1 MLKLIKSL
9 RPFVWG
15 IFLIFILLFA
25 QAMADLS
32 LPSYMGNIVNV
43 GIAQNGIENAVPQ
56 AIPAAEF
63 SKLTLFMTDA
73 AKSQVTADYI
83 LLDKQSLSPADYDKY
98 VKDYPGLASA
108 PVYKLDTANKTE
120 ISSLDVIFQ
129 HSMPVVAGI
138 EQGGLAAFGASNF
151 TIPAGVDPFSVIAQL
166 PAPQLDQIRA
176 AADSQ
181 MNAIPAQVL
190 KQYSIAYVSTQY
202 KELGVNVGHLQ
213 NAYMWRIGALMLLL
227 TLASA
232 SCSVVVG
239 FISARIAAGLGY
251 DLRSKLFN
259 RVEHFSNIEFDKF
272 STASLITRST
282 NDITQIQLLMV
293 MVFRIV
299 FYAPIL
305 ATGGILKVL
314 GGDRS
319 MLWIIAAAVGLLLT
333 TMVVMF
339 IVALPKFQSVQKL
352 IDKLGLRM
360 RETLTGLMVIR
371 AFNTGEYEKEK
382 FDVANKDLTATTLFI
397 NRVIVFLMPVM
408 MFIMNGTML
417 LIVWVGAHQIDAS
430 KMQIGDMLAF
440 TQYAMQIIF
449 SFLMITI
456 VFIMLPRA
464 SVAAQRVSEVLE
476 TEPVINDPKEAKY
489 FDDSLKGVVE
499 FQNVSFRYPGA
510 EGDVLKDI
518 TFTARP
524 GQTTAFIGSTGSGKS
539 TLINLVP
546 RFYDVT
552 SGKVLVDGVDV
563 RDVTQHDLREKIGYV
578 SQKAVLF
585 SGTIDSNI
593 RYANENATSDEIAKY
608 AETAQAIDFIRV
620 SDNGFDTAV
629 SQGGTNFSG
638 GQKQRLAIARALAK
652 KPEIYIFDDALSAL
666 DFKTDAALRRAL
678 KKETSNATVLLVTQ
692 RISTVLN
699 ADKIVVLDEGKIVG
713 VGTHQEL
720 MESCGV
726 YREIALSQ
734 MSKEELVA

>member
-1 MLKLIKSL
+1 
-9 RPFVWG
+9 
-15 IFLIFILLFA
+15 
-25 QAMADLS
+25 
-32 LPSYMGNIVNV
+32 
-43 GIAQNGIENAVPQ
+43 
-56 AIPAAEF
+56 
-63 SKLTLFMTDA
+63 
-73 AKSQVTADYI
+73 
-83 LLDKQSLSPADYDKY
+83 
-98 VKDYPGLASA
+98 
-108 PVYKLDTANKTE
+108 
-120 ISSLDVIFQ
+120 
-129 HSMPVVAGI
+129 
-138 EQGGLAAFGASNF
+138 
-151 TIPAGVDPFSVIAQL
+151 
-166 PAPQLDQIRA
+166 
-176 AADSQ
+176 
-181 MNAIPAQVL
+181 
-190 KQYSIAYVSTQY
+190 
-202 KELGVNVGHLQ
+202 
-213 NAYMWRIGALMLLL
+213 MWRIGVLMLLL

-232 SCSVVVG
+232 VCSVVVG
-239 FISARIAAGLGY
+239 YISARIAAGLGHN
-251 DLRSKLFN
+251 LRWKLFN

-282 NDITQIQLLMV
+282 NDITQIQMLMV

-305 ATGGILKVL
+305 AVGGILKVL

-371 AFNTGEYEKEK
+371 AFNTEEYEEQK
-382 FDVANKDLTATTLFI
+382 FDAANKDLTATTLFI

-408 MFIMNGTML
+408 MLIMNGTML

-464 SVAAQRVSEVLE
+464 SVAAQRVAEVLE
-476 TEPVINDPKEAKY
+476 TELVINDPKEAKP
-489 FDDSLKGVVE
+489 FNNGLKGVVE

-510 EGDVLKDI
+510 ESDVLCGL
-518 TFTARP
+518 TFSAQP

-552 SGKVLVDGVDV
+552 AGKVLVDGVDV
-563 RDVTQHDLREKIGYV
+563 REVPQHDLREKIGYV

-593 RYANENATSDEIAKY
+593 RYANENATPDEIAKY
-608 AETAQAIDFIRV
+608 AETAQALDFIK
-620 SDNGFDTAV
+620 DTDKRFETPV

-638 GQKQRLAIARALAK
+638 GQKQRLSIARALAK

-699 ADKIVVLDEGKIVG
+699 ADKIVVLDKGEIVG
-713 VGTHQEL
+713 IGTHKDL

-734 MSKEELVA
+734 MSKEELV

>member
-9 RPFVWG
+9 KPFVWG
-15 IFLIFILLFA
+15 IALIFVLLFA

-32 LPSYMGNIVNV
+32 LPSYMGDIVNV
-43 GIAQNGIENAVPQ
+43 GIAQNGIENAVPE
-56 AIPAAEF
+56 AIPSAEF
-63 SKLTLFMTDA
+63 SKLALFLPDA
-73 AKSQVTADYI
+73 AKLQINQDYI
-83 LLDKQSLSPADYDKY
+83 LLDKQSLSSGDYANY
-98 VKDYPGLASA
+98 VKTYPGLATA
-108 PVYKLDTANKTE
+108 PIYKLNTANKTE
-120 ISSLDVIFQ
+120 VAALDTIFQ
-129 HSMPVVAGI
+129 QSMPIVAAI
-138 EQGGLAAFGASNF
+138 EQGGLAAYVGGVI
-151 TIPAGVDPFSVIAQL
+151 TIPAGVDPFAVIAQL
-166 PAPQLDQIRA
+166 PAAQLDQIRSTA
-176 AADSQ
+176 GSQ
-181 MNAIPAQVL
+181 MSAVPASVL
-190 KQYSIAYVSTQY
+190 KQYSIAYVGAQY
-202 KELGVNVGHLQ
+202 KALGVNIGHLQ
-213 NAYMWRIGALMLLL
+213 TSYMWRIGVLMLLL
-227 TLASA
+227 TLVSA
-232 SCSVVVG
+232 ACSVVVG
-239 FISARIAAGLGY
+239 FISARIAAGLGHN
-251 DLRSKLFN
+251 LRGKLFN

-272 STASLITRST
+272 STASLITRTT
-282 NDITQIQLLMV
+282 NDITQIQMLMV

-305 ATGGILKVL
+305 AVGGILKVV

-339 IVALPKFQSVQKL
+339 ILALPKFQSVQKL

-371 AFNTGEYEKEK
+371 AFNTEEYEEQK

-476 TEPVINDPKEAKY
+476 TEPIINDPKEAKS
-489 FDDSLKGVVE
+489 FNNALKGVVE
-499 FQNVSFRYPGA
+499 FQKVSFRYPGA

-518 TFTARP
+518 SFSARP
-524 GQTTAFIGSTGSGKS
+524 GQTTAFIGSTGCGKS

-552 SGKVLVDGVDV
+552 GGKVLVDGVDV

-578 SQKAVLF
+578 SQKAVIF

-593 RYANENATSDEIAKY
+593 RYANENATTDEISKY
-608 AETAQAIDFIRV
+608 AETAQALDFIKE
-620 SDNGFDTAV
+620 SDKGFATSV

-638 GQKQRLAIARALAK
+638 GQKQRISIARALAK
-652 KPEIYIFDDALSAL
+652 RPEIYIFDDALSAL

-699 ADKIVVLDEGKIVG
+699 ADKIVVLDKGVIVG
-713 VGTHQEL
+713 IGTHKDL
-720 MESCGV
+720 MESCSV

-734 MSKEELVA
+734 MSKEELVS